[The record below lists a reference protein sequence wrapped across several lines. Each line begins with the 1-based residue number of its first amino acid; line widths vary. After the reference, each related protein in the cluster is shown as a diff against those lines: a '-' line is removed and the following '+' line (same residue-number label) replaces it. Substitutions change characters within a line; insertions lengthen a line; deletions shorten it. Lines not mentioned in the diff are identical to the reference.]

1 MKRRVVITGIGI
13 KSPIGNSLNDFQKN
27 LFNMKSGIKKID
39 SWDNILGLK
48 TKVAGIVPVID
59 EKVIPRQFRRSMDR
73 VAILATL
80 SCKDAISDANLNED
94 EISSYRTGIAYGSTV
109 GGGATLEKVFG
120 DLREHNSYSKQ
131 SSMDFLKY
139 MSNTVCANLSSYF
152 KIKGVNLPICS
163 ACTSSSQAIGLGY
176 ELIRNNISD
185 KMICGGS
192 EGMHHSLAS
201 IFDVMGASSTAF
213 NDVAE
218 KSSRPFDKNRDGF
231 IMGEGAGALVLETL
245 ESAQARGAK
254 IYAELIGFGES
265 GDANHITTPTMD
277 GPLRAMKAAYK
288 MAKKN
293 NGGELKVDYVN
304 AHGTS
309 TPVNDKNETAAL
321 KELFGGKENCPPVTS
336 TKGQIGH
343 CLGAA
348 GAIEAIISITAM
360 NKGIIPPTI
369 NQIESDENCDLD
381 YVPNQAREANID
393 VVMSNSFGVG
403 GTNGVVIFKKI

>member
-218 KSSRPFDKNRDGF
+218 KSSRPFDKNRDGVVVA
-231 IMGEGAGALVLETL
+231 EGSGTLILEDMQ
-245 ESAQARGAK
+245 SAINRGAK
-254 IYAELIGFGES
+254 IYAEIISYATNCNGEHMTNP
-265 GDANHITTPTMD
+265 DEATIVNVMKTALDNAN
-277 GPLRAMKAAYK
+277 LKATD
-288 MAKKN
+288 
-293 NGGELKVDYVN
+293 VDYIN
-304 AHGTS
+304 AHATS
-309 TPVNDKNETAAL
+309 TY
-321 KELFGGKENCPPVTS
+321 
-336 TKGQIGH
+336 IGDIVESN
-343 CLGAA
+343 
-348 GAIEAIISITAM
+348 AIYEIFNILVFLLSKISI
-360 NKGIIPPTI
+360 
-369 NQIESDENCDLD
+369 
-381 YVPNQAREANID
+381 
-393 VVMSNSFGVG
+393 
-403 GTNGVVIFKKI
+403 